1 MSRLSMA
8 MLFLLSLVLAAAP
21 RTAVVEAVV
30 VQGLQVGYYN
40 HSCPEAEQVIRDVVE
55 AEVSM
60 DHNIAPGLIRIFF
73 HDCFITVWS
82 FPCHANAEH
91 RMFSITIMV
100 VIV

>member
-73 HDCFITVWS
+73 HDCFITVRS
-82 FPCHANAEH
+82 FLCHANAEH
-91 RMFSITIMV
+91 SMFL
-100 VIV
+100 